1 MTSPSGHSIAGPI
14 GATLSRVS
22 LFSERFAAAPH
33 DSYRHM
39 RETYGAIAPV
49 WLAPGVAASLVVEW
63 QAAVRILNDPE
74 HFPADPTRWEKTAR
88 ASPVFE
94 VLRGR
99 RNALRCAGVEHS
111 RYRATI
117 KAALAEPDRFK
128 VEQAVER
135 AAESLISAF
144 HPTGSADLRA
154 QYALPLTVRVMCE
167 LLGLT
172 PHQAH
177 QVWAEMAAMMDG
189 APEAGERFG
198 AALYEAV
205 TSKRALP
212 GRDMMS
218 RLIQHEQGL
227 EDIEVVEQTALL
239 LGPGTETTCN
249 LITNTVLLAL
259 TDERFAGGLHGGSL
273 ATRDAIDEVLFTDTP
288 LPNFCITYPRQP
300 QLIGDV
306 WLPADEPVVISM
318 AACNSDPALEPTVG
332 TETID
337 SLDRWGN
344 RSHLSW
350 GAGPHACPAQDIAGI
365 IVQRAID
372 QLFDVLPDLRLPPDE
387 TPRWRTGP
395 FHRAMVAL
403 PVEFPPVPAAFP
415 ASP

>member
-1 MTSPSGHSIAGPI
+1 MLPVSRRSDAGPT
-14 GATLSRVS
+14 GTAQSRVS
-22 LFSERFAAAPH
+22 LFSERFASAPH
-33 DSYRHM
+33 EGYRYM
-39 RETYGAIAPV
+39 RETYGSIAPV
-49 WLAPGVAASLVVEW
+49 WLAPGVAATLVVEW

-88 ASPVFE
+88 TDSPVFE

-117 KAALAEPDRFK
+117 KAALAEADRFK

-135 AAESLISAF
+135 AAESLIGEF
-144 HPTGSADLRA
+144 HAAGSADLRA

-172 PHQAH
+172 TRQAH

-189 APEAGERFG
+189 VPEAGERFG

-205 TSKRALP
+205 TSKRAHP
-212 GRDMMS
+212 AQDMMS
-218 RLIQHEQGL
+218 RLIQHEHGL
-227 EDIEVVEQTALL
+227 DDIEVVEQTALL

-249 LITNTVLLAL
+249 LITNAVLIAL

-273 ATRDAIDEVLFTDTP
+273 VTRDAIDEVLFTDTP

-300 QLIGDV
+300 QLIDDV

-318 AACNSDPALEPTVG
+318 AACNSDPALEPTRGFDV
-332 TETID
+332 I
-337 SLDRWGN
+337 DRWGN

-387 TPRWRTGP
+387 VPRWRSGP
-395 FHRAMVAL
+395 FHRAVVTL
-403 PVEFPPVPAAFP
+403 PVVFPPAPAVFP